1 MNKQITLLI
10 VLIIILVSPLA
21 AFDYIWG
28 GSLNLNGEA
37 PEMQGTVFSL
47 TTADSMNLWL
57 NGSWNDLVNIKAD
70 ASLVYEADFQY
81 GVALNT
87 LELGYF
93 GKSTVLYP
101 TVRELNI
108 FGRMDNY
115 YYRAGR
121 QILQDP
127 GMLVVSHSVDGIM
140 LGMGLNGSSLDLQA
154 GYTGLVNENASNLNL
169 SVNDLA
175 GSHPG
180 SFTAPRMIEKLTWAL
195 PGFYQQNLT
204 LSLLAQQDLHQSGD
218 MLDGTE
224 KMDSQYLEAVF
235 NGFLTSSLSYRLTA
249 VGQSGSYG
257 DTSILAGI
265 GRVEATV
272 YPGRTSALGVDLIYS
287 TGDSWDR
294 VDYYASSSS
303 LDMDSMRQYVP
314 ISAVSGQGYVEVFE
328 LGNITTLGVF
338 WAFNPSENVT
348 TELRGTTIL
357 RTTPG
362 PVSST
367 LVLNDGND
375 DSFIGQE
382 GLISFLYKPASDV
395 TFGFRTGVLYLGEVI
410 TIQDDLEKYFPVLFR
425 VGLDLSLSF

>member
-1 MNKQITLLI
+1 M
-10 VLIIILVSPLA
+10 ILASPLT

-28 GSLNLNGEA
+28 GRLNLNAEA
-37 PEMQGTVFSL
+37 PDMQGTVFSA
-47 TTADSMNLWL
+47 TTADSVNFFLK
-57 NGSWNDLVNIKAD
+57 GSWNELLNIQVD
-70 ASLVYEADFQY
+70 TSLIFEGDYRY
-81 GVALNT
+81 GVDLD

-93 GKSTVLYP
+93 GKSTILYP
-101 TVRELNI
+101 AIRELNLY
-108 FGRMDNY
+108 GRLDDY

-121 QILQDP
+121 QFLRDP
-127 GMLVVSHSVDGIM
+127 GMLIVSHPVDGI
-140 LGMGLNGSSLDLQA
+140 LIGSRIGSGSLDFQA

-175 GSHPG
+175 GSHTG
-180 SFTAPRMIEKLTWAL
+180 DFTAPRLIEKVTWAL

-218 MLDGTE
+218 LLDDTE
-224 KMDSQYLEAVF
+224 KMNSQYLEAVLK
-235 NGFLTSSLSYRLTA
+235 GFLLPALSYSLTA
-249 VGQSGSYG
+249 VGETGSYG
-257 DTSILAGI
+257 DASIMAAV
-265 GRVEATV
+265 GRGEATF
-272 YPGRTSALGVDLIYS
+272 YPGRNSALGVDIIYS

-294 VDYYASSSS
+294 VDYYASGAAA
-303 LDMDSMRQYVP
+303 DFDEMKQYVP
-314 ISAVSGQGYVEVFE
+314 ISSVSGQGYVEVFE

-338 WAFNPSENVT
+338 GSFSPSPSLR
-348 TELRGTTIL
+348 TELRATTIL

-382 GLISFLYKPASDV
+382 GLLSIIMKPASDLSI
-395 TFGFRTGVLYLGEVI
+395 GFRTGVLYLGDTI
-410 TIQDDLEKYFPVLFR
+410 TINEELEKYFPVLFR